1 MNLCVQ
7 LARYVCCVKELYIL
21 AEFDSKQVCLWN
33 LRNSEFCL
41 LWFPALL
48 LFLVSLNVLFEEKLL
63 PVWKISPSILCIEIW
78 YWEYSL
84 CASAQWCDAVW
95 ASHSPVP
102 VNSIGPNAA
111 IIRYFSNFIISPANI
126 QLMVSFC
133 FILFAL
139 LPLRPWKK
147 WPLYLMCSLLAYCL
161 LFSLYQEFRMHFL
174 CRICRAISQ
183 NFV

>member
-7 LARYVCCVKELYIL
+7 LARYVCCVKDLYIL
-21 AEFDSKQVCLWN
+21 AGSDAKHVCLWN

-84 CASAQWCDAVW
+84 CAPAQWCDAVW

-111 IIRYFSNFIISPANI
+111 IIRYFSSFTISPANI

-147 WPLYLMCSLLAYCL
+147 WPLYLLCSLLAYCL
-161 LFSLYQEFRMHFL
+161 LFSLFQEFRMHFL

-183 NFV
+183 NLV